1 MAEEIINND
10 QITIITR
17 IIPSLINKTTN
28 KILFDYDKDVDVL
41 YISFERLQKV
51 TDAVM
56 QDNGVIRRYH
66 GGKNTRNN

>member
-17 IIPSLINKTTN
+17 IIPSLTNKTTN
-28 KILFDYDKDVDVL
+28 KKLFDYDKEVDVL
-41 YISFERLQKV
+41 YISFEHPQKV